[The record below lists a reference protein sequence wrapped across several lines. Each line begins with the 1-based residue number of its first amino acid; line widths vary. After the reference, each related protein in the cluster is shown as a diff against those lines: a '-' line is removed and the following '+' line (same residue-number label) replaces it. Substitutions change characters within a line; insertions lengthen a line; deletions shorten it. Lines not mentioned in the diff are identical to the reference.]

1 MKFLLSGLFISLAVS
16 LSAAKPACYWDFD
29 NINPKTRAPLS
40 NNGIHYY
47 NALIIENGGV
57 NGTNGLLCNGKRR
70 NQIVLPLDC
79 KEWTAELKFKL
90 DRADSADSRYLFAY
104 EHAAWN
110 LARFLLYIDR
120 NGRLTG
126 DFRRLKMP
134 EKTVEKQFIFSSEK
148 RAWQPEKWYTVR
160 AGWGNGRGQRQ
171 RACSFRLERRQK
183 SQMVSAGIIGLQ
195 STEPVESG
203 ITAFWCCGRFENLEE
218 L

>member
-148 RAWQPEKWYTVR
+148 RSWQP
-160 AGWGNGRGQRQ
+160 GRGTLSALRQ
-171 RACSFRLERRQK
+171 NQAVPR
-183 SQMVSAGIIGLQ
+183 
-195 STEPVESG
+195 ESG
-203 ITAFWCCGRFENLEE
+203 WMGKWSRAKTTRLLFPT
-218 L
+218 

>member
-126 DFRRLKMP
+126 DFRRLKIP
-134 EKTVEKQFIFSSEK
+134 QKPLLIAAKHGKTRKNS
-148 RAWQPEKWYTVR
+148 
-160 AGWGNGRGQRQ
+160 
-171 RACSFRLERRQK
+171 
-183 SQMVSAGIIGLQ
+183 
-195 STEPVESG
+195 
-203 ITAFWCCGRFENLEE
+203 
-218 L
+218 